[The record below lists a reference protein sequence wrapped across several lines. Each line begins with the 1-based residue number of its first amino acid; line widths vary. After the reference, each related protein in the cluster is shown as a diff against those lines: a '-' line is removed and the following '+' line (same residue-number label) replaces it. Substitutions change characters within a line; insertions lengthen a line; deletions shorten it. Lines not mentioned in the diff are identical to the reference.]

1 VINEKTGLKEAKL
14 YDPTRDEGRVDTL
27 VLSPNRIQ
35 VADSEESK
43 QETRAIATYK
53 VPNRQA
59 AGNGVDTEQDIFQ
72 NAFDALQSTH
82 NGITTDQ
89 LRSLE
94 IFAHDRDFGGRLVES
109 KILPKL
115 LKIARS
121 NAYPDNRKSA
131 FRILGSSLWNNE
143 AALANVNEISLISD
157 LLDAL
162 KREGDDDV
170 TASLIFSL
178 SAVMVKPGGFKHFM
192 DLGGSQLLREAFAS
206 KDAEVK
212 AKCATFVEDN
222 YRLDREVGGDA
233 QEISLWCHHFQ
244 KQILETPTS
253 IGTDR
258 ILTALMFPSSIRS
271 MSNR

>member
-1 VINEKTGLKEAKL
+1 MINEKTGLKEAKL
-14 YDPTRDEGRVDTL
+14 YDPTRDEGCADTL
-27 VLSPNRIQ
+27 VLAPNRIQ
-35 VADSEESK
+35 VVDSEESK
-43 QETRAIATYK
+43 QERRAVATYK

-59 AGNGVDTEQDIFQ
+59 ADNGVHAEEDIFQ

-94 IFAHDRDFGGRLVES
+94 ILAHDRDFGGKLVES

-121 NAYPDNRKSA
+121 NAISDDRKSA

-143 AALANVNEISLISD
+143 AALANVNEINLISE

-162 KREGDDDV
+162 KLEGDDDV

-178 SAVMVKPGGFKHFM
+178 SAITVKQGGFKHFI
-192 DLGGSQLLREAFAS
+192 DRGGSQLLREAFAS

-212 AKCATFVEDN
+212 GKCATFVEDN
-222 YRLDREVGGDA
+222 YPLHREVGGVP
-233 QEISLWCHHFQ
+233 QEISSWCHLFQ
-244 KQILETPTS
+244 KQILERPTS
-253 IGTDR
+253 ICADR
-258 ILTALMFPSSIRS
+258 ILTALMFPLFYSQHV
-271 MSNR
+271 